1 MLKLTL
7 GFSWP
12 LVPQASSHS
21 SEDRFDF
28 DRELEKVR
36 QRVAKASAVVED
48 VAPAGSMT
56 YALAMLFEVGS
67 PEKVYMF
74 IVEVQDKLV

>member
-7 GFSWP
+7 GFSRP
-12 LVPQASSHS
+12 LVPQAPSHS

-48 VAPAGSMT
+48 GSMT